1 MGKYFELFV
10 TVSNMLVLVNLVI
23 GIMSD
28 TYAHYVQYRK
38 SLFSKNII
46 EAIPSYKNDKH
57 YGSIISAFPPFNLIS
72 LIFLPI
78 LLCIKNKRKL
88 KTFNV
93 MACKLIYLPILLV
106 TSVIFFVSSILMIP
120 FAYFKMVTFK
130 FKLYRKS
137 TEQLCSKFFLYIV
150 IGLPLLL
157 IGSFTDLYWFIK
169 HSLTW
174 NLQLH

>member
-46 EAIPSYKNDKH
+46 EAIPSYKNDKQ
-57 YGSIISAFPPFNLIS
+57 YGSIISAFPPFNLIA

-78 LLCIKNKRKL
+78 LLCI
-88 KTFNV
+88 
-93 MACKLIYLPILLV
+93 
-106 TSVIFFVSSILMIP
+106 
-120 FAYFKMVTFK
+120 
-130 FKLYRKS
+130 
-137 TEQLCSKFFLYIV
+137 
-150 IGLPLLL
+150 
-157 IGSFTDLYWFIK
+157 
-169 HSLTW
+169 
-174 NLQLH
+174 